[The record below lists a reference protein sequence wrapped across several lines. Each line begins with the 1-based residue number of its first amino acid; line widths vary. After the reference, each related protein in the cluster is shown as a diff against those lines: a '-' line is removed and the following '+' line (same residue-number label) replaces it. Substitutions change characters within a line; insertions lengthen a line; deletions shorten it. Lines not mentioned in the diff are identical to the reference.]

1 MIGPYL
7 QLLRKRN
14 FFLLWFGQIIS
25 QFGDK
30 LTQIALIG
38 FVSRASESSASLAFT
53 ISMTI
58 VPVLIFSPISG
69 VYVDRWSKRKTM
81 YICDFLRGILILL
94 IPFCFV
100 PSRPLPLIYFIVFI
114 SFSVGRFFI
123 PAKMAFIPQIVGS
136 KDIFLANSLISVT
149 ATIAAILGMGLGGII
164 VDKLGVDVAFIIDAV
179 TFFVSALS
187 VFFITVKEK
196 GKFSPEDIVDIGKA
210 VATTVKISF
219 VKEMKEGIHYIFN
232 SPQTRYA
239 FMIFLFLFSCVGGMF
254 PVFTRFIQE
263 VLHTYTKD
271 LGFIGVALGCGIF
284 AGSLVYGRF
293 AHKVSIKKVINFSA
307 FFSALY
313 IAGFSILL
321 RAYPTSKVGI
331 VLSFIMGLITSPI
344 FVGVNSLLHKESSKE
359 LLGRIFGSLEFISH
373 LGFLISMFL
382 FAYLADIFSPFTIM
396 ISLGII
402 SSIFALF
409 FIFRYRKE

>member
-7 QLLRKRN
+7 KLLRKRN
-14 FFLLWFGQIIS
+14 FFLLWFGQIVS

-81 YICDFLRGILILL
+81 YICDFLRGIFILL

-100 PSRPLPLIYFIVFI
+100 SYRPLPLIYFIVFI

-123 PAKMAFIPQIVGS
+123 PAKMAFIPQIVDG

-149 ATIAAILGMGLGGII
+149 ATIAAILGVGFGGII
-164 VDKLGVDVAFIIDAV
+164 VDHFGVDTAFVIDAV
-179 TFFVSALS
+179 TFFISALA
-187 VFFITVKEK
+187 VFFIVIKER
-196 GKFSPEDIVDIGKA
+196 GKFSPGDIVNIGKA
-210 VATTVKISF
+210 VAATVKVSF
-219 VKEMKEGIHYIFN
+219 VKELKEGVHYILN
-232 SPQTRYA
+232 SQPTRYA
-239 FMIFLFLFSCVGGMF
+239 FMIFLFLFSCVGGTF
-254 PVFTRFIQE
+254 PVFTRFIQS
-263 VLHTYTKD
+263 VLGTYTKD
-271 LGFIGVALGCGIF
+271 LGFIGVSLGTGIF
-284 AGSLVYGRF
+284 AGSLIYGRV
-293 AHKVSIKKVINFSA
+293 AHKFSVKKVINFTA
-307 FFSALY
+307 LLGALY
-313 IAGFSILL
+313 IAVFSILL
-321 RAYPTSKVGI
+321 RAFPSSKNAVA
-331 VLSFIMGLITSPI
+331 LSFLMGLIISPI

-373 LGFLISMFL
+373 FGFLISMFI

-396 ISLGII
+396 VSLGII
-402 SSIFALF
+402 SSFLSLF
-409 FIFRYRKE
+409 FVIKYRKG